1 MAYIYLIKNNINGK
15 CYVGKTLK
23 SPKERFS
30 EHLYDAYKPTEENRP
45 LYRAIKKYGK
55 DNFSLHVLEE
65 CTDGLASEREIWYIK
80 KLKTYAHGYNA
91 TIGGDGK
98 QLFDHNVIKAQ
109 LEAGLSQKL
118 ITELNG
124 CSIDLVR
131 QIRLENSI
139 PLTKIRKQPS
149 VVAYT
154 EDETEVGVFISA
166 REAFRFLREI
176 GITDARSDGGTH
188 INAVCN
194 GRRKEAYGFKWK
206 YIN

>member
-1 MAYIYLIKNNINGK
+1 MAYIYCIKNKINGK

-55 DNFSLHVLEE
+55 DNFSLRVLEE

-118 ITELNG
+118 IAELSG

-194 GRRKEAYGFKWK
+194 GRRKAAYGFKWK

>member
-1 MAYIYLIKNNINGK
+1 MAYIYCIKNNINDK

-23 SPKERFS
+23 SPAERFS
-30 EHLYDAYKPTEENRP
+30 EHLRDARKPTEENRP
-45 LYRAIKKYGK
+45 LYRAIKKYGEN
-55 DNFSLHVLEE
+55 NFSSHVLEE
-65 CTDGLASEREIWYIK
+65 CTDELASEREIWYIK

-98 QLFDHNVIKAQ
+98 QLFDHDVIKAQ

-131 QIRLENSI
+131 QIRLENNI

-176 GITDARSDGGTH
+176 GITNSRGNGGAH
-188 INAVCN
+188 IADVCK

>member
-194 GRRKEAYGFKWK
+194 GRRKAAYGFKWK
-206 YIN
+206 YIS

>member
-1 MAYIYLIKNNINGK
+1 MAYIYCIKNNINGK

-98 QLFDHNVIKAQ
+98 QLFDHDVIKAQ

-206 YIN
+206 YLN

>member
-1 MAYIYLIKNNINGK
+1 MAYIYCIKNNINGK

-55 DNFSLHVLEE
+55 DNFSLQTLEE
-65 CTDGLASEREIWYIK
+65 CADELASEREIWYIK

-98 QLFDHNVIKAQ
+98 QLFDHDIIKAQ
-109 LEAGLSQKL
+109 LEAGLSQQL
-118 ITELNG
+118 IAELNG
-124 CSIDLVR
+124 CSIDLIRQVR
-131 QIRLENSI
+131 LANNI
-139 PLTKIRKQPS
+139 PLTKVRKQPS
-149 VVAYT
+149 VVAYI
-154 EDETEVGVFISA
+154 EDGTEVGVFISA

-176 GITDARSDGGTH
+176 GITNARCNGGTH
-188 INAVCN
+188 ISDVCN
-194 GRRKEAYGFKWK
+194 GNRKEAYGFRWK

>member
-166 REAFRFLREI
+166 QEAFRFLREI

-194 GRRKEAYGFKWK
+194 GRRKAAYGFKWK

>member
-1 MAYIYLIKNNINGK
+1 MAYIYCIKNNINGK

-45 LYRAIKKYGK
+45 LYRAIKKYGEN
-55 DNFSLHVLEE
+55 NFSLQVLEE
-65 CTDGLASEREIWYIK
+65 CADELASEREIWYIK

-98 QLFDHNVIKAQ
+98 QLFDHDVIKAQ

-166 REAFRFLREI
+166 QEAFRFLREI

-194 GRRKEAYGFKWK
+194 GRRKAAYGFKWK

>member
-55 DNFSLHVLEE
+55 DNFSLRVLEE

-194 GRRKEAYGFKWK
+194 GRRKAAYGFKWK

>member
-1 MAYIYLIKNNINGK
+1 MAYIYCIKNNVNGK

-23 SPKERFS
+23 SPEERFS
-30 EHLYDAYKPTEENRP
+30 EHLYDAQKPTEENRP

-98 QLFDHNVIKAQ
+98 QLFDHDVIKAQ

-194 GRRKEAYGFKWK
+194 GRRKVAYGFKWK

>member
-65 CTDGLASEREIWYIK
+65 CTDRLASEREIWYIK

-98 QLFDHNVIKAQ
+98 QLFDHDVIKAQ

-194 GRRKEAYGFKWK
+194 GRRKVAYGFKWK

>member
-80 KLKTYAHGYNA
+80 KLKTYVHGYNA

-98 QLFDHNVIKAQ
+98 QLFDHDVIKAQ

-166 REAFRFLREI
+166 QEAFRFLREI

-188 INAVCN
+188 INAVCK
-194 GRRKEAYGFKWK
+194 GKRKEAYGFKWK

>member
-154 EDETEVGVFISA
+154 EDEIEVGVFISA

-194 GRRKEAYGFKWK
+194 GRRKAAYGFKWK

>member
-1 MAYIYLIKNNINGK
+1 MAYIYCIKNNINEK

-23 SPKERFS
+23 SPEERFS
-30 EHLYDAYKPTEENRP
+30 EHLYDAQKPTEENRP

-98 QLFDHNVIKAQ
+98 QLFDHDVIKAQ

-206 YIN
+206 YLN

>member
-30 EHLYDAYKPTEENRP
+30 EHLYDAYKPTEDNRP

-98 QLFDHNVIKAQ
+98 QLFDHDLIKAY

-118 ITELNG
+118 IAELNG

-176 GITDARSDGGTH
+176 GVTDARSDGGTH

-194 GRRKEAYGFKWK
+194 GRRKAAYGFKWK

>member
-1 MAYIYLIKNNINGK
+1 MAYIYCIKNNINGK

-23 SPKERFS
+23 SPNERFS

-55 DNFSLHVLEE
+55 NNFSLQTLEE
-65 CTDGLASEREIWYIK
+65 CADELASEREIWYIK
-80 KLKTYAHGYNA
+80 KLKTYARGYNA

-98 QLFDHNVIKAQ
+98 QLFDHDIIKAQ

-118 ITELNG
+118 IAELNG
-124 CSIDLVR
+124 CSIDLIRQVR
-131 QIRLENSI
+131 LANNI
-139 PLTKIRKQPS
+139 PLTKVRKQPS
-149 VVAYT
+149 VIAYT
-154 EDETEVGVFISA
+154 KDGTEVGVFISA
-166 REAFRFLREI
+166 REAFRFLREV
-176 GITDARSDGGTH
+176 GITNARSDGGTH

-194 GRRKEAYGFKWK
+194 GNRKEAYGFRWK

>member
-1 MAYIYLIKNNINGK
+1 MAYIYCIKNKINGK

-30 EHLYDAYKPTEENRP
+30 EHLYDAYKPTEKNRP
-45 LYRAIKKYGK
+45 LYRAIKKYGEN
-55 DNFSLHVLEE
+55 NFSLQVLEE
-65 CTDGLASEREIWYIK
+65 CADELASGREIWYIE
-80 KLKTYAHGYNA
+80 KLETYAHGYNA

-98 QLFDHNVIKAQ
+98 QLFDHEVIKAQ

-194 GRRKEAYGFKWK
+194 GRRKAAYGFKWK

>member
-23 SPKERFS
+23 SPRERFS

>member
-194 GRRKEAYGFKWK
+194 GRRKAAYGFKWK

>member
-1 MAYIYLIKNNINGK
+1 MAYIYCIKNNINGK

-176 GITDARSDGGTH
+176 GITNSRGNGGTH
-188 INAVCN
+188 IVDVCK
-194 GRRKEAYGFKWK
+194 GKRKEAYGFKWK

>member
-1 MAYIYLIKNNINGK
+1 LAYIYLIKNNINGK

-154 EDETEVGVFISA
+154 EDEIEVGVFISA

-194 GRRKEAYGFKWK
+194 GRRKAAYGFKWK